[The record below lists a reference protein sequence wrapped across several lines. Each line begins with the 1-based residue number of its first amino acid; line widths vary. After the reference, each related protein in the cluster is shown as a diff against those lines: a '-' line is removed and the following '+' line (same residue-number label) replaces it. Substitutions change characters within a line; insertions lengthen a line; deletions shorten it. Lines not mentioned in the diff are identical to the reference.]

1 MRKQEI
7 LETVTEETFET
18 KPKRKRKKKLK
29 KDNLY
34 LQVNGMQY
42 DIGKYVR
49 QIKEENPNICE
60 LSVYIKPEDGM
71 IYYVADD
78 IHGKIILEE

>member
-1 MRKQEI
+1 MKKQEI
-7 LETVTEETFET
+7 LETITEETLET

-29 KDNLY
+29 KDDLY
-34 LQVNGMQY
+34 LQINGMQY

-49 QIKEENPNICE
+49 QIKEENPDIRE
-60 LSVYIKPEDGM
+60 LSVYVKPEDGM

-78 IHGKIILEE
+78 VHGKIILEE